1 MTTLRFAVLVLL
13 TPPVCNI
20 PVFRYALERWKPS
33 VYELVVFHR
42 GPLPDADR
50 MVVDAL
56 RDLPV
61 NVELDRVDVAG
72 PVEPRWRDFA
82 AKHGA
87 ASPFAALFFPGTT
100 DLAWKGPLDLK
111 AIVPVLDSP
120 SRKEIV
126 NRLLSGDSAVWL
138 FLPAGKPEEDGPA
151 RKILETELAKL
162 EKSLKLPPL
171 TAADPALLLPAP
183 LKLSFP
189 IFEVR
194 RDDPA
199 EAAFIQLLL
208 KTDTGLQ
215 GPVAFPIFGRGRALW
230 ALAGKGFH
238 PDPIG
243 EAAAFLAGACSCEA
257 KELNPGLDLPFNVDW
272 DAAAGAVPD
281 AFKAPPVVLPA
292 KRNPE
297 PPPAGEAHGD
307 SRAILKWAAA
317 GAGLLVLATGR
328 RLLRGKA

>member
-1 MTTLRFAVLVLL
+1 MTPLRIAVLVLL
-13 TPPVCNI
+13 MPPVCNI

-42 GPLPDADR
+42 GPLSDADR
-50 MVVDAL
+50 KVVDAL

-61 NVELDRVDVAG
+61 NVELDRVDTAG
-72 PVEPRWRDFA
+72 PLDPRWKIFTPEA
-82 AKHGA
+82 A
-87 ASPFAALFFPGTT
+87 PFAALFFPGTT

-111 AIVPVLDSP
+111 SIVPVLDSP

-126 NRLLSGDSAVWL
+126 KRLLAGDSAVWL
-138 FLPAGKPEEDGPA
+138 FLPTGKPEEDEPA
-151 RKILETELAKL
+151 RKVLATELSKL
-162 EKSLKLPPL
+162 EKSLKLPTL
-171 TAADPALLLPAP
+171 GASDPALILPAP

-189 IFEVR
+189 ILDVR

-272 DAAAGAVPD
+272 DAAAGAAPE

-297 PPPAGEAHGD
+297 PPPTGESPGD
-307 SRAILKWAAA
+307 SRAILKWAAV
-317 GAGLLVLATGR
+317 GAGLLVLATGW